1 MAGEPGAERRGL
13 VRIVLAELIDE
24 GAGEDRAVAAVR
36 AFNGAAFD
44 VGLAARAVP
53 VLADR
58 PGWAVLA
65 EPDDRE
71 ILALPER
78 FGPAGGLVSAGRAG
92 QRGRGEAGTLA
103 LRAGRRHCRA
113 GRRWRDRRGG
123 GATVPGPGDG
133 PRPRALVRLPLGVV
147 LVKVPVDGLAGDCE
161 GAGDLVDGIAGAAKI
176 SPIPATGGS

>member
-44 VGLAARAVP
+44 VGLVP

-58 PGWAVLA
+58 PGWAVLV

-78 FGPAGGLVSAGRAG
+78 FGPAGGLVSAGRAARQG
-92 QRGRGEAGTLA
+92 
-103 LRAGRRHCRA
+103 
-113 GRRWRDRRGG
+113 
-123 GATVPGPGDG
+123 
-133 PRPRALVRLPLGVV
+133 
-147 LVKVPVDGLAGDCE
+147 
-161 GAGDLVDGIAGAAKI
+161 
-176 SPIPATGGS
+176 

>member
-1 MAGEPGAERRGL
+1 LVQDPELVLDAIAVGGTKRFGFELPSVAGEPGAERRGL
-13 VRIVLAELIDE
+13 VRIVLAELIGE

-53 VLADR
+53 VLAER

-78 FGPAGGLVSAGRAG
+78 LGPAGGLVSAGRAG
-92 QRGRGEAGTLA
+92 QRGRDKAETLA
-103 LRAGRRHCRA
+103 LRAAPPLPCR
-113 GRRWRDRRGG
+113 
-123 GATVPGPGDG
+123 P
-133 PRPRALVRLPLGVV
+133 PL
-147 LVKVPVDGLAGDCE
+147 A
-161 GAGDLVDGIAGAAKI
+161 
-176 SPIPATGGS
+176 